1 MEPKVR
7 SQNTTN
13 GWIYIVLSFQTIRPS
28 LIHVCLPL
36 FNISINVERIGISQ
50 EADYEDLETEGQTG
64 IEAYAAFLRREFPRY
79 IRQELDTVLEEELEE
94 RLRTR
99 IIDRVQAVQAEL
111 FRAFQQSVRV
121 DPPQPSALVGMRAQ
135 PVESLVQQPLPVATG
150 EGIAAPLNAT
160 SEGRLSNV
168 GLFDRFPF
176 ESDGDMGFHLPNPGL
191 PTSGS
196 LELDPGQSTAQPM
209 LPLDLTEV
217 LDGDDGGYSLW
228 MLDT

>member
-1 MEPKVR
+1 MKSENLRTNLVLSTRSKRRSSEPDRRGRSLTRMEPKVR

-28 LIHVCLPL
+28 LIHVCHPL

-79 IRQELDTVLEEELEE
+79 IRQELDTLLEEELEE

-111 FRAFQQSVRV
+111 FRAFQQTEKKN
-121 DPPQPSALVGMRAQ
+121 PPQPTTKDRKRTQ
-135 PVESLVQQPLPVATG
+135 PEKTQEQQPKPVATG
-150 EGIAAPLNAT
+150 
-160 SEGRLSNV
+160 
-168 GLFDRFPF
+168 
-176 ESDGDMGFHLPNPGL
+176 
-191 PTSGS
+191 
-196 LELDPGQSTAQPM
+196 
-209 LPLDLTEV
+209 
-217 LDGDDGGYSLW
+217 
-228 MLDT
+228 